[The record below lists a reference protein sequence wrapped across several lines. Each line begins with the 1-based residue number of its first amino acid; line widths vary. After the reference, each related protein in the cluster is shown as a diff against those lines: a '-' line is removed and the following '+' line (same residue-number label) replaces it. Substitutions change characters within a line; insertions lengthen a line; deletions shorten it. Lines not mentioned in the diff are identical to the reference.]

1 MSNVQ
6 PLFWP
11 LLHLHND
18 GVTTIIKKLNNLNKK
33 YELDKKLE
41 GSESF
46 GS

>member
-18 GVTTIIKKLNNLNKK
+18 GVTTIKKLNSLNKK
-33 YELDKKLE
+33 DELDKKLE